1 MPHELRA
8 TATGTAVGPSAVPVS
23 PVSPLNLHV
32 RAYALIFLDALLEEI
47 RIRDT

>member
-23 PVSPLNLHV
+23 PVS
-32 RAYALIFLDALLEEI
+32 RGDLLEIFQEGPRPSSCQNAI
-47 RIRDT
+47 